1 MLNNISSSINTIIA
15 VVVAYIIVVCTVR
28 PLQNL
33 IVYFV
38 SDKTVKDEGKL
49 WPNLFLH
56 GNIMELI
63 AISIMFFSNF
73 KFPFFYWEK
82 KPKELDSSPYLTGFS
97 KFVYKHQELI
107 SYLVMV
113 FIVYRTFLLLPYFVT
128 TNTIKS
134 LKPVFSYIRDILYL
148 LILFDLAMSLSTLI
162 IRKFLPSYANNFLV
176 RILVI
181 FACVYFIQLIIK
193 YLILMVSLL
202 V

>member
-1 MLNNISSSINTIIA
+1 MLNNISSSLNTIIA

-38 SDKTVKDEGKL
+38 SDKSVKDEGKL

-73 KFPFFYWEK
+73 KFPFFYWDK
-82 KPKELDSSPYLTGFS
+82 KQKEIDTAPYLTGFS
-97 KFVYKHQELI
+97 KFVYKYQELI
-107 SYLVMV
+107 SYLVMIFV
-113 FIVYRTFLLLPYFVT
+113 VYRTFLLLPYFVT
-128 TNTIKS
+128 ANTIKS
-134 LKPVFSYIRDILYL
+134 LRPVFSYIRDILYL
-148 LILFDLAMSLSTLI
+148 LILFDLAMSLSTWI
-162 IRKFLPSYANNFLV
+162 IKKFLPGYANNFLV

-181 FACVYFIQLIIK
+181 FACVYFIQIMIK
-193 YLILMVSLL
+193 YLILIISLL